1 MRPGF
6 AVMLDGL
13 LIIGLLSYSKIGE
26 ILCFNPAAIITLKI
40 QYVMCVHDH
49 KMPLY

>member
-13 LIIGLLSYSKIGE
+13 LIIGLLSYSKIGG
-26 ILCFNPAAIITLKI
+26 
-40 QYVMCVHDH
+40 D
-49 KMPLY
+49 PLFQPCSHNHPEDSVCNVCS